1 MTRFLLVILCS
12 ATFVF
17 GQMPNLPDI
26 KSPSPSGFQNY
37 TYQNFGNSNIKS
49 NVPAVPS
56 NYIASSASQIEAQ
69 NRKSMLADFK
79 RIEQEEKQNNELEK
93 EVREIQAFNAIYNLP
108 SLAGKEG
115 VKAYYD
121 AFNKLS
127 AMDADH
133 YSLTEAN
140 FIVENAFYGNKQD
153 FSQFRSGIE
162 KTANQ
167 LLQKMKA
174 EKLDTEDNTAKN
186 IALFKYF
193 SQDTKLK
200 NGSNVITHKAY
211 KYDFDDPFGSKDYS
225 KMFVSKLLRTGSG
238 QCHSMPLL
246 YLMLAE
252 QMNTE
257 AFLALAP
264 NHSYIRFSD
273 DDGEWKNI
281 ELTNGMFSLNTY
293 LLESGYIKS
302 EALQNKI
309 YMSNLGKKELLA
321 QSLSDLAS
329 GYIHKFGYDDFV
341 DAIVSKAL
349 ELNPNSTSAHMHKA
363 NTSKMRFEHT
373 AQGLGINPYDNKDL
387 QRIKNYP
394 LAIAQLGQVNQ
405 NVKELDQ
412 LGYEYMPPEVYEG
425 WLSSMRKE
433 ENRQQSEAIAQK
445 LKEANDLKRKQQE
458 ALKKAQEQ
466 KQKTKEDPSYIKIDP
481 SKL

>member
-1 MTRFLLVILCS
+1 MTKFLLVILCFPS
-12 ATFVF
+12 FIF
-17 GQMPNLPDI
+17 GQIPNLPDI
-26 KSPSPSGFQNY
+26 KSPAPSGFQNY
-37 TYQNFGNSNIKS
+37 SQQNFGNPNVKS
-49 NVPAVPS
+49 NVPTPPS
-56 NYIASSASQIEAQ
+56 NYLARSASQIEAQ
-69 NRKSMLADFK
+69 NRKSMLEDFR
-79 RIEQEEKQNNELEK
+79 RIEQEEKQNRELEK
-93 EVREIQAFNAIYNLP
+93 ETREIQEFNAVYSLP

-115 VKAYYD
+115 TKAYYD

-127 AMDADH
+127 AMDAEN

-140 FIVENAFYGNKQD
+140 FIVESAFYGNKQD
-153 FSQFRSGIE
+153 FSQFKSGIE
-162 KTANQ
+162 KTARQ

-200 NGSNVITHKAY
+200 NGSTVTTHKAY
-211 KYDFDDPFGSKDYS
+211 KYDFNDPFGSKDYS
-225 KMFVSKLLRTGSG
+225 KMFVSKLLKTGSG

-257 AFLALAP
+257 AYLALAP

-309 YMSNLGKKELLA
+309 YLSNLSKKELLA
-321 QSLSDLAS
+321 QVFSDLAS

-341 DAIVSKAL
+341 DTVTSKAL
-349 ELNPNSTSAHMHKA
+349 ELNPNSTSAYMHKA

-373 AQGLGINPYDNKDL
+373 ANGLGINPYDNKDL

-394 LAIAQLGQVNQ
+394 FAVAQLRQVNQ
-405 NVKELDQ
+405 NVKNLDQ
-412 LGYEYMPPEVYEG
+412 LGYEYMPPEIYEG

-466 KQKTKEDPSYIKIDP
+466 KQKSKDDPAYFKIDP